1 MRINGRGV
9 DMRAEGRN
17 LFFRYTDV
25 PGALGKVGSKLGDA
39 DINIEAAALTQTTKG
54 SGAMLIL
61 RVEKE
66 VPAELEAQIA
76 ESINATSLQVDLG

>member
-1 MRINGRGV
+1 
-9 DMRAEGRN
+9 
-17 LFFRYTDV
+17 
-25 PGALGKVGSKLGDA
+25 
-39 DINIEAAALTQTTKG
+39 
-54 SGAMLIL
+54 MLIL